1 MTASADPK
9 GRRPGEPALFPELQ
23 LGVQGAPG
31 DAAEPG
37 VREPRNLGEWVTFIR
52 EQEMPA
58 LGATVALIHSVTEDE
73 KSPTGKLAQAIL
85 QDAAMTA
92 KVLKLANSALYNP
105 ARHGVSTISRAIVVL
120 GFNAVAE
127 IAIAIRI
134 IDSLLAGGVRQRVV
148 DEMAR
153 VFHAAVQARAL
164 AALRRDGRSEEVFI
178 AALLSRVGEMAF
190 WCFGG
195 RLAQRLDAALA
206 AGQADEDA
214 QMGVLGFRLRQL
226 SQGLAREWKLGPLLL
241 SVLDGS
247 GRAGVAEQAILY
259 GQRFAVEVESG
270 WDTPAID
277 KLVQGLSNFT
287 GLSPEAMRE
296 ELAANSV
303 EAARIAAYFG
313 VAEAAEL
320 IPRPV
325 AAAVA
330 AKVDADEVPPA
341 AVAME
346 PDPQLQLRILREIS
360 GRIAAG
366 AALNEIL
373 QLVLEGIYRGV
384 GFDRVLFALL
394 TPNRLQL
401 IGKTSLGAG
410 AEALRQAFIFSLDG
424 TAGDL
429 FNEFFRNPRAMC
441 FGPGQTPPGIRIDR
455 LLQVTDA
462 PHACIAPILAQGRP
476 IGLFY
481 ADRPNA
487 AQAIDDERFEA
498 FQLFAQQVSLAV
510 TAASSPRPNG

>member
-1 MTASADPK
+1 M
-9 GRRPGEPALFPELQ
+9 LFPELQ
-23 LGVQGAPG
+23 LGVQDAPG
-31 DAAEPG
+31 DAAESG
-37 VREPRNLGEWVTFIR
+37 GREPRNLGEWVAFIR
-52 EQEMPA
+52 DQEMPA

-127 IAIAIRI
+127 IAIAIRV

-195 RLAQRLDAALA
+195 RLAQRLDEALA
-206 AGQADEDA
+206 AGEADEDA

-226 SQGLAREWKLGPLLL
+226 SQGLAREWKLGPLLQ

-247 GRAGVAEQAILY
+247 GRTGAAEQAIHY

-270 WDTPAID
+270 WDAPGID
-277 KLVQGLSNFT
+277 RLVQGLSNFT

-325 AAAVA
+325 AAA
-330 AKVDADEVPPA
+330 AKTEADEAPPA
-341 AVAME
+341 AAAME

-366 AALNEIL
+366 ANLNEIL

-401 IGKTSLGAG
+401 VGKTSLGAG
-410 AEALRQAFIFSLDG
+410 AETLRQRFIFSLDA

-462 PHACIAPILAQGRP
+462 PHACIAPIRAQGRP

-487 AQAIDDERFEA
+487 AQAIDDESFEA

-510 TAASSPRPNG
+510 TAASSSRQNG

>member
-1 MTASADPK
+1 MGGTK
-9 GRRPGEPALFPELQ
+9 RPREPALFPELQ
-23 LGVQGAPG
+23 LGVPG
-31 DAAEPG
+31 EAAEPA
-37 VREPRNLGEWVTFIR
+37 VREPRSLGEWVAFVR
-52 EQEMPA
+52 DQEMPA

-92 KVLKLANSALYNP
+92 KVLKLANSVLYNP
-105 ARHGVSTISRAIVVL
+105 ARQGVSTISRAIVVL
-120 GFNAVAE
+120 GFNAVAQ
-127 IAIAIRI
+127 IAIAIRV
-134 IDSLLAGGVRQRVV
+134 IDSLLAGGMRERVV
-148 DEMAR
+148 NEMAR

-164 AALRRDGRSEEVFI
+164 AALRGDGRSEEVFI

-195 RLAQRLDAALA
+195 EAAQRLDAALA
-206 AGQADEDA
+206 AGQRDDEA
-214 QMGVLGFRLRQL
+214 QTTVLGFRLRQL
-226 SQGLAREWKLGPLLL
+226 SQGLVREWKLGPLLQ

-270 WDTPAID
+270 WDTPGID
-277 KLVQGLSNFT
+277 TLVQGLSNFA

-313 VAEAAEL
+313 VAEAGER

-325 AAAVA
+325 HAAAKPEA
-330 AKVDADEVPPA
+330 AEAPPA
-341 AVAME
+341 VLAME
-346 PDPQLQLRILREIS
+346 PDLQLQLRILREIS

-366 AALNEIL
+366 ANLNEIL

-394 TPNRLQL
+394 SPNRLQL

-410 AEALRQAFIFSLDG
+410 AEALRQAFVFSLDG
-424 TAGDL
+424 AAGDL
-429 FNEFFRNPRAMC
+429 FNEFFREPRAMR
-441 FGPGQTPPGIRIDR
+441 FGPGQIPPGIRLDR
-455 LLQVTDA
+455 LQQVTDTA
-462 PHACIAPILAQGRP
+462 HACIAPILAQGRP

-481 ADRPNA
+481 ADRSHA
-487 AQAIDDERFEA
+487 AQGIDDERFEA
-498 FQLFAQQVSLAV
+498 FLLFAQQVSLAV
-510 TAASSPRPNG
+510 TSVTSSRQNG